1 MTLRR
6 TSREKKRTVA
16 RILQHERGDE
26 RVASVLRAARAVV
39 GDHLRKLLK
48 PSRLLVDYAANGDEE
63 KLVRELKD
71 YADPDS
77 RDNLGTS
84 ALEAAAVNC
93 QAEALERLLDYKA
106 AVPRELLTKLDRVKM
121 QNHPEILASL
131 QDAGLSTIKCVEDAS
146 WTAGQGPWSRGLIPT
161 EKLGEGAQFRKNPTV
176 ARLKSVP
183 TTLSGVVTNVQR
195 PAGAGVFFEFDVRDD
210 CAGVLV
216 FHADRA
222 RAEYR
227 DATAALE
234 AELAAR
240 GFERTTYHTLT
251 SDAFAAAD
259 AAGADIWR
267 LPVAGRRVL
276 KFSVVGATEF
286 CLLLFSESLRTT
298 CVAEVTQGNKDW
310 ALGPLPMVELVDG
323 VEHFTD
329 RDYCFDHV
337 PDVLRGCAM
346 TKNPCHCF
354 DGLEIKISAY
364 NEDVGV
370 LIAESWV
377 NPPEG
382 ENFHW
387 AQVFSITC
395 KPFVKLLGDLGF
407 TGPTLFE
414 KMTSPSQDIPGVNLW
429 RKPIRGKG
437 SVTIRLEGDMEI
449 QIVALPLSGKA

>member
-1 MTLRR
+1 M
-6 TSREKKRTVA
+6 
-16 RILQHERGDE
+16 
-26 RVASVLRAARAVV
+26 
-39 GDHLRKLLK
+39 
-48 PSRLLVDYAANGDEE
+48 
-63 KLVRELKD
+63 
-71 YADPDS
+71 
-77 RDNLGTS
+77 
-84 ALEAAAVNC
+84 
-93 QAEALERLLDYKA
+93 
-106 AVPRELLTKLDRVKM
+106 
-121 QNHPEILASL
+121 
-131 QDAGLSTIKCVEDAS
+131 
-146 WTAGQGPWSRGLIPT
+146 
-161 EKLGEGAQFRKNPTV
+161 
-176 ARLKSVP
+176 
-183 TTLSGVVTNVQR
+183 
-195 PAGAGVFFEFDVRDD
+195 
-210 CAGVLV
+210 LV

-267 LPVAGRRVL
+267 LPVSGRRVL
-276 KFSVVGATEF
+276 KFSVEGATEF

-298 CVAEVTQGNKDW
+298 CVAEVTQGNRDW

-370 LIAESWV
+370 LIAESISLTDKADRHGLIFRLDRGHRL
-377 NPPEG
+377 P
-382 ENFHW
+382 
-387 AQVFSITC
+387 S
-395 KPFVKLLGDLGF
+395 DL
-407 TGPTLFE
+407 
-414 KMTSPSQDIPGVNLW
+414 QDIRTGHGWLTHGNGKRTSAQDWLFKVGPPIPEPGTGLLMGFGLAGLA
-429 RKPIRGKG
+429 RFGR
-437 SVTIRLEGDMEI
+437 RRD
-449 QIVALPLSGKA
+449 A

>member
-1 MTLRR
+1 
-6 TSREKKRTVA
+6 
-16 RILQHERGDE
+16 
-26 RVASVLRAARAVV
+26 
-39 GDHLRKLLK
+39 
-48 PSRLLVDYAANGDEE
+48 
-63 KLVRELKD
+63 
-71 YADPDS
+71 
-77 RDNLGTS
+77 
-84 ALEAAAVNC
+84 
-93 QAEALERLLDYKA
+93 
-106 AVPRELLTKLDRVKM
+106 
-121 QNHPEILASL
+121 
-131 QDAGLSTIKCVEDAS
+131 
-146 WTAGQGPWSRGLIPT
+146 
-161 EKLGEGAQFRKNPTV
+161 
-176 ARLKSVP
+176 
-183 TTLSGVVTNVQR
+183 
-195 PAGAGVFFEFDVRDD
+195 
-210 CAGVLV
+210 
-216 FHADRA
+216 
-222 RAEYR
+222 
-227 DATAALE
+227 
-234 AELAAR
+234 
-240 GFERTTYHTLT
+240 
-251 SDAFAAAD
+251 
-259 AAGADIWR
+259 
-267 LPVAGRRVL
+267 
-276 KFSVVGATEF
+276 
-286 CLLLFSESLRTT
+286 
-298 CVAEVTQGNKDW
+298 
-310 ALGPLPMVELVDG
+310 MVELVDG